1 MSVESK
7 KILIVDDE
15 KDIRDICGNVINRH
29 FDFEVFKVGNVK
41 QAMDIIAKESP
52 EFAILDLNL
61 PDGNGFE
68 LVNPLKMSNK
78 NAAFIIVTA
87 HNQCSEKEKANEL
100 GAMTLLGKPFST
112 ADLKRAVQ
120 ILVSEPNYE
129 KK

>member
-1 MSVESK
+1 MAVAQK

-29 FDFEVFKVGNVK
+29 FDFEIFKVGNTE
-41 QAMDIIAKESP
+41 QAKELIAKERP
-52 EFAILDLNL
+52 DFAILDLNL

-68 LVNPLKMSNK
+68 LVAPLKVSNE

-100 GAMTLLGKPFST
+100 GAITLLGKPFST

-120 ILVSEPNYE
+120 MLVSEPKYA